1 MLKKRIRGRRNY
13 QPRRFFR
20 LAGNVPAGV
29 CVQLSAYPASFLSF
43 VGLTFNNLF
52 TSFQMTQNT
61 NTTPWRK
68 AFREARSVLLPA
80 IIVAIGFNLFSAT
93 GVPWVRTM
101 PQGQAIS
108 NDELLGEDTAA
119 VATTPPPQI
128 DTASHDSAAAQ
139 HHDSAAAIA
148 AAEKQRV
155 EDSLKAA
162 RKAAADSIQKAKAA
176 EAQMKD
182 AENVQK
188 GVVKE
193 ITTDQAKMLFDRKK
207 GFWIDARPADLYAQ
221 GHIPRAINIFPEEL
235 RKHIND
241 LPASDLNTLIVVY
254 CNGGLCELSHELAN
268 SLVAMGFTRVVVY
281 TGGEAEWRERGYPM
295 VTK

>member
-1 MLKKRIRGRRNY
+1 
-13 QPRRFFR
+13 
-20 LAGNVPAGV
+20 
-29 CVQLSAYPASFLSF
+29 
-43 VGLTFNNLF
+43 
-52 TSFQMTQNT
+52 MTQNT
-61 NTTPWRK
+61 NTNPWGK
-68 AFREARSVLLPA
+68 AFREARTVLLPV
-80 IIVAIGFNLFSAT
+80 IVVAIGFNLFSAT
-93 GVPWVRTM
+93 SVPWVRIM
-101 PQGQAIS
+101 PQGPAIS
-108 NDELLGEDTAA
+108 NDELLGGDTTAA
-119 VATTPPPQI
+119 PANTPPPTI
-128 DTASHDSAAAQ
+128 AESPHDTANAN
-139 HHDSAAAIA
+139 DSAAAIA
-148 AAEKQRV
+148 ALEQQRV

-176 EAQMKD
+176 EAQMKE

-188 GVVKE
+188 GTVKE

-207 GFWIDARPADLYAQ
+207 GFWIDARPADLYAK

-281 TGGEAEWRERGYPM
+281 TGGEAEWSERGYPL

>member
-1 MLKKRIRGRRNY
+1 
-13 QPRRFFR
+13 
-20 LAGNVPAGV
+20 
-29 CVQLSAYPASFLSF
+29 
-43 VGLTFNNLF
+43 
-52 TSFQMTQNT
+52 MTQNT
-61 NTTPWRK
+61 NTNPWGK
-68 AFREARSVLLPA
+68 AFREARTVLLPV
-80 IIVAIGFNLFSAT
+80 IVVAIGFNLFSAT

-101 PQGQAIS
+101 PQGPAIS
-108 NDELLGEDTAA
+108 NDELFGGDTTAAPANTLPPTIAESPHDTA
-119 VATTPPPQI
+119 
-128 DTASHDSAAAQ
+128 TAN
-139 HHDSAAAIA
+139 DSAAAIA
-148 AAEKQRV
+148 ALEQQRV

-176 EAQMKD
+176 EAQVKE

-188 GVVKE
+188 GTVKE

-207 GFWIDARPADLYAQ
+207 GFWIDARPADLYAK

-281 TGGEAEWRERGYPM
+281 TGGEAEWSERGYPL